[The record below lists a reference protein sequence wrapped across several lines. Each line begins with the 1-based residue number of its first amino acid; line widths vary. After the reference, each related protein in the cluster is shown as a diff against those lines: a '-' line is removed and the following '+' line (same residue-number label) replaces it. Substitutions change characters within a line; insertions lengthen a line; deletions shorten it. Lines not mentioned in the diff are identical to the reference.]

1 MGNQLCSGRI
11 EFALLAQQRRHHFQE
26 GDVPGKGGPLFG
38 LSMDCTQCF
47 PTEVADDLCFDSRAS
62 LGVSLCRVPYADA
75 SRVITLLQYVD
86 PLQAIAFVLLGETIP
101 AIGSFLHMVISQH
114 V

>member
-38 LSMDCTQCF
+38 LSIDCTQCF
-47 PTEVADDLCFDSRAS
+47 PTKVVDDLCFDSRAS
-62 LGVSLCRVPYADA
+62 LGVSLCRLPYADA
-75 SRVITLLQYVD
+75 SWVITLLQYVE
-86 PLQAIAFVLLGETIP
+86 AIAFVLLGETIP